1 MDIVNEISA
10 KVMGD
15 ILAKGMSL
23 SEVDLSETVNSEA
36 VRALGEIK
44 KALSE
49 EKNGQKKLERVEKI
63 INEYKRED
71 LS

>member
-49 EKNGQKKLERVEKI
+49 EKNGEKKLERVEKI
-63 INEYKRED
+63 INEYNRED
-71 LS
+71 LA

>member
-1 MDIVNEISA
+1 MDIANEISA

-15 ILAKGMSL
+15 ILARGMSL
-23 SEVDLSETVNSEA
+23 SKVDLSETVNSEA

-49 EKNGQKKLERVEKI
+49 EKNQGKKLERVEKI
-63 INEYKRED
+63 INEYKKED
-71 LS
+71 PA

>member
-1 MDIVNEISA
+1 MDIANEISA

-15 ILAKGMSL
+15 ILARGMSL
-23 SEVDLSETVNSEA
+23 SKVDLSETVNSEA

-49 EKNGQKKLERVEKI
+49 EKNQGKKLERVEKI
-63 INEYKRED
+63 INEYKKED
-71 LS
+71 LT

>member
-10 KVMGD
+10 KVMGE

-23 SEVDLSETVNSEA
+23 SKVDLSETVNSEA

-49 EKNGQKKLERVEKI
+49 EKNGEKKLERVERI
-63 INEYKRED
+63 INEYKKED
-71 LS
+71 LT

>member
-1 MDIVNEISA
+1 MDFANEISA

-23 SEVDLSETVNSEA
+23 SNVDLSETVNSEA

-49 EKNGQKKLERVEKI
+49 EENQGKKLEKVEKI
-63 INEYKRED
+63 INEYKRDD
-71 LS
+71 LA

>member
-49 EKNGQKKLERVEKI
+49 EKNGEKKLKRVEKI

>member
-1 MDIVNEISA
+1 MDFVNEISA

-23 SEVDLSETVNSEA
+23 SSVDLSETVNSEA
-36 VRALGEIK
+36 VKALGEIK

-49 EKNGQKKLERVEKI
+49 EGNRGKKLEMVEKI
-63 INEYKRED
+63 INEYKRDE
-71 LS
+71 LT

>member
-1 MDIVNEISA
+1 LDIVNEISA

-23 SEVDLSETVNSEA
+23 SKVDLSETVNSEA

-49 EKNGQKKLERVEKI
+49 EKNGEKKLERVEKI

-71 LS
+71 LA